1 MATAKSLLEGLGA
14 GAAAGLAAYGAGIG
28 ADYIAHIGNNIPVLT
43 DAANAAG
50 HISRAASGYLSGIGV
65 PGGLSEHALALGTAL
80 ATWFAYATGSSS
92 AMNRKYRSSR
102 LHEDPSALGSP
113 EAELLGIR
121 RIV

>member
-50 HISRAASGYLSGIGV
+50 HINRAASVYLSDMPDV
-65 PGGLSEHALALGTAL
+65 VSEHALALGTAL